1 MMASKRLMIVESST
15 KIKTLTRFLPPDIV
29 VKACFGHVSDLPK
42 RELGIDIGKQ
52 FKPHWKELS
61 EKRGTIEQLKRAA
74 DASATVIL
82 ATDPDLEGEAIAWHL
97 TRVLKLA
104 KERVVRVA
112 FSSVTE
118 AEVLRALN
126 RPRKVDRNLVD
137 AQIARRIVDRLVGYR
152 VSPILWR
159 HLRSGLSAGRVQSA
173 ALRLLVEREREISS
187 FQPERSWQLTASFEA
202 GVISGIYQTTF
213 AAQDTAREALQGLL
227 DHDFVISHID
237 RTTEHTSA
245 PPPLR
250 TATMQQEAGSRF
262 GMSPK
267 VTMTLAQGLYEA
279 GQITY
284 HRTDSVDVSPEAMQS
299 LRTYISSTYGDRYL
313 SEEQRSFRQ
322 APRAQLAHEC
332 IRPTDWTRTA
342 VSGGASRLYEL
353 IWTRAVA
360 SQMARARYDCC
371 KLQVPYRTSYFLTS
385 AKSLEF
391 DGFLRAQGHSGE
403 TQSSGTMAILA
414 GVKCGQRL
422 KLHEGSAREQ
432 LTTPPPRYSESGLVK
447 ELERCGLGRPSTY
460 ANIVTTLQDRR
471 YCETARPGATKVRL
485 EAMSLRD
492 GVITLGRRD
501 QEVSNDRGRLAVS
514 EIGQDVYSYLEKHFG
529 CITDIAFTRDLE
541 LELDRI
547 AAGSV
552 KWVDIVKKFH
562 DEFGPTVDT
571 LMKTKALEKRIPR
584 AIREV
589 RRIGRHP
596 DTGQMIE
603 TCKARY
609 GPVVKMGDGYKTV
622 FAKIDAGKMESLD
635 LDGAVTIL
643 NRRMH

>member
-1 MMASKRLMIVESST
+1 MGSKRLMIVESST

-42 RELGIDIGKQ
+42 RELGIDIGKH

-61 EKRGTIEQLKRAA
+61 EKKGTIEQLKRAA
-74 DASATVIL
+74 DASTTVIL

-112 FSSVTE
+112 FCSVTE
-118 AEVLRALN
+118 ADVLGALS

-159 HLRSGLSAGRVQSA
+159 HLKSGLSAGRVQSA
-173 ALRLLVEREREISS
+173 ALRLLVEHEREIEE
-187 FQPERSWQLTASFEA
+187 FRSDRYWQLTADFE
-202 GVISGIYQTTF
+202 GGKISGTYQKLF
-213 AAQDTAREALQGLL
+213 ATREEAREALEGLTK
-227 DHDFVISHID
+227 HECIVSHID
-237 RTTEHTSA
+237 RTTEHSSA

-284 HRTDSVDVSPEAMQS
+284 HRTDSVDMSSEAMQS
-299 LRTYISSTYGDRYL
+299 LRIHISSTYGDRYL
-313 SEEQRSFRQ
+313 SGEQRSFRQ
-322 APRAQLAHEC
+322 APGAQLAHEC

-353 IWTRAVA
+353 IWARAVA
-360 SQMARARYDCC
+360 SQMAKAVYDVC
-371 KLQVPYRTSYFLTS
+371 KLQIPYRDSHFLSS
-385 AKSLEF
+385 ARSVDF
-391 DGFLRAQGHSGE
+391 DGFLRAHGRTSD
-403 TQSSGTMAILA
+403 TQSSGTMALLA
-414 GVKCGQRL
+414 EVKCGQRL
-422 KLHEGSAREQ
+422 ALHEAAAREQ

-460 ANIVTTLQDRR
+460 ATIVTTLQDRR
-471 YCETARPGATKVRL
+471 YCETARPSETKVRL
-485 EAMSLRD
+485 EVMSLRD
-492 GVITLGRRD
+492 GVLTVGKRD
-501 QEVSNDRGRLAVS
+501 QQVLSDRGRLTVT

-547 AAGSV
+547 AAGTV
-552 KWVDIVKKFH
+552 KWVDIVKRFH

-609 GPVVKMGDGYKTV
+609 GPVVKMGEGYKQV
-622 FAKIDAGKMESLD
+622 FAKIDAAKMESLD

-643 NRRMH
+643 NRKLH

>member
-1 MMASKRLMIVESST
+1 MGSKRLMIVESST

-52 FKPHWKELS
+52 FRPHWRELQ
-61 EKRGTIEQLKRAA
+61 EKKGTIEALKRACE
-74 DASATVIL
+74 ASTTVIL

-112 FSSVTE
+112 FCSVTE
-118 AEVLRALN
+118 AEVLRALHS
-126 RPRKVDRNLVD
+126 PRKVDRNLVD

-159 HLRSGLSAGRVQSA
+159 HLKSGLSAGRVQSA
-173 ALRLLVEREREISS
+173 ALRLLVEREREIEG
-187 FQPERSWQLTASFEA
+187 FQPERSWLLTASFED
-202 GVISGIYQTTF
+202 GKVSGMYQKSF
-213 AAQDTAREALQGLL
+213 AARDEAREALEGMK
-227 DHDFVISHID
+227 DHECIISHID

-250 TATMQQEAGSRF
+250 TSTLQQEAGSRF

-279 GQITY
+279 GHITY
-284 HRTDSVDVSPEAMQS
+284 HRTDSVDMSPEAMQG
-299 LRTYISSTYGDRYL
+299 LRTYISGTYGERYL
-313 SEEQRSFRQ
+313 AAQQRSFRQ
-322 APRAQLAHEC
+322 APGAQLAHEC
-332 IRPTDWTRTA
+332 IRPTSWTRTA
-342 VSGGASRLYEL
+342 ITGGAERLYDL

-360 SQMARARYDCC
+360 SQMARAAYDVC
-371 KLQVPYRTSYFLTS
+371 KLQVPYRDSHYLVS
-385 AKSLEF
+385 ARSVEF
-391 DGFLRAQGHSGE
+391 DGFLRASGHGGDSHG
-403 TQSSGTMAILA
+403 SGTMAMLA
-414 GVKCGQRL
+414 SLKCGQRL
-422 KLHEGSAREQ
+422 TLHEGTAREQ
-432 LTTPPPRYSESGLVK
+432 LTSPPPRYSESGFVK

-460 ANIVTTLQDRR
+460 ATIVTTLQDRQ
-471 YCETARPGATKVRL
+471 YCESATPSKVKQRL
-485 EAMSLRD
+485 EVMHLRE
-492 GVITLGRRD
+492 GEIAAGKRE
-501 QEVSNDRGRLAVS
+501 QEAPNDRGRLTVT
-514 EIGQDVYSYLEKHFG
+514 EIGQDVYSYLDRHFG
-529 CITDIAFTRDLE
+529 CITDIAFTRELE
-541 LELDRI
+541 TELDRI
-547 AAGSV
+547 AAGSA
-552 KWVDIVKKFH
+552 KWVDIVRKFH
-562 DEFGPTVDT
+562 DEFGPTVDA

-622 FAKIDAGKMESLD
+622 FAKIDAASMDSLD
-635 LDGAVTIL
+635 LNAAVTIL